1 MQRLTQLPTR
11 FPANSKYVLESRG
24 PWVRRYLEF
33 PGGRTLELTP
43 RKAATCHCA
52 ELASQAE
59 TPPAAD
65 AKRRKRSVGAAA

>member
-1 MQRLTQLPTR
+1 MQRLTRLPAR

-33 PGGRTLELTP
+33 PDGRTLELTP

-52 ELASQAE
+52 EIAAVAE
-59 TPPAAD
+59 TPPA

>member
-1 MQRLTQLPTR
+1 MHRLTRLPAR

-33 PGGRTLELTP
+33 PDGRTVELTP

-52 ELASQAE
+52 EALAIEAA
-59 TPPAAD
+59 PATS